1 MRDVEVHRRL
11 LALGAAEGP
20 ALRRVIVL
28 GLAVS
33 ATYLAVG
40 VITAIAVDR
49 AFAGAAFSTVAPL
62 VAAAAVLV
70 GVRVV
75 LISAREGASA
85 EASVR
90 ITAGLRRRLLAKA
103 FEMGPAWL
111 ADRRAGEL
119 DVTLVEG
126 VQRLDVYYRRF
137 ASQAVVAGLSTL
149 TALAVIAVISPL
161 VSLVIIGAI
170 VLMVVLPHWEMR
182 RLDVRLTVANER
194 YADLSSELV
203 DAMQG
208 MSVLKAYG
216 ADGRTE
222 EDLYERITTVRDDNI
237 AFSHTGGVVWGIIGW
252 LTAIAGGL
260 ALAVA
265 ALDLA
270 DGGTTNTRVFLVLLL
285 VGECLRPVN
294 DLGLAY
300 HFAMTSVDPARK
312 MLAIL
317 DEKPPI
323 TSPVEGPE
331 PPTLDATMSFD
342 DVTFAYRPGDPP
354 ALEGLDLTV
363 DRGETVAVV
372 GRSGAG
378 KSTLVNLLLRF
389 YDPDTGTVRIGGH
402 DLRRLPIATV
412 RSMTAVVSQDA
423 LAFHGTIRANL
434 LLARPEA
441 TDEQLDAVLV
451 AARLDGFVSEQ
462 PDGLD
467 TVIGERGAR
476 LSGGERQRLAIA
488 RALLQDAP
496 ILILDEATASVD
508 VANETA
514 IQAAL
519 DELTADRTVLVI
531 AHRLSTVVD
540 ADRVVVLDGGRVV
553 EVGTHA
559 ELSAA
564 DGPYRRLVA
573 AQEVSS

>member
-1 MRDVEVHRRL
+1 MNDLSVHRRL
-11 LALGAAEGP
+11 LALGAAQRTV
-20 ALRRVIVL
+20 LRRVVAL
-28 GLAVS
+28 GLGVS
-33 ATYLAVG
+33 ASYLAVG
-40 VITAIAVDR
+40 VITAVAVDR
-49 AFAGAAFSTVAPL
+49 AFAGKPLSTVAPL
-62 VAAAAVLV
+62 VAAAAALV
-70 GVRVV
+70 GIRVV
-75 LISAREGASA
+75 LIAAREGASA

-90 ITAGLRRRLLAKA
+90 ITADLRRRLLAKA
-103 FEMGPAWL
+103 FELGPAWM
-111 ADRRAGEL
+111 ADHRAGEL

-126 VQRLDVYYRRF
+126 VQRLDIYYRRF
-137 ASQAVVAGLSTL
+137 AAQAVVAGLATL

-161 VSLVIIGAI
+161 VALVIVGTM

-182 RLDVRLTVANER
+182 RLNGRLTVANER

-208 MSVLKAYG
+208 MTVLKAYG
-216 ADGRTE
+216 ADERTE
-222 EDLYERITTVRDDNI
+222 QDLYERITTVRDDNI

-252 LTAIAGGL
+252 LTTIGNGI

-270 DGGTTNTRVFLVLLL
+270 GGGTTTARVFLVLLL

-294 DLGLAY
+294 DLSLAF

-317 DEKPPI
+317 DEQPTI
-323 TSPVEGPE
+323 TAPTDGPSPTTLE
-331 PPTLDATMSFD
+331 PSISFD
-342 DVTFAYRPGDPP
+342 RVTFAYRPDDPP
-354 ALEGLDLTV
+354 ALERLDLTV
-363 DRGETVAVV
+363 RPGETIAVV
-372 GRSGAG
+372 GRSGSG
-378 KSTLVNLLLRF
+378 KTTLVNLLLRF
-389 YDPDTGTVRIGGH
+389 YDPQAGTVRLGGH
-402 DLRRLPIATV
+402 DLRDLPIATV
-412 RSMTAVVSQDA
+412 RAMTAVVSQDA
-423 LAFHGTIRANL
+423 LAFHGTIRSNL
-434 LLARPEA
+434 LLARPDA
-441 TDEQLDAVLV
+441 TVDDIESALA
-451 AARLDGFVSEQ
+451 AARLADFVSAQ
-462 PDGLD
+462 PHGLD

-531 AHRLSTVVD
+531 AHRLSTVAD
-540 ADRVVVLDGGRVV
+540 ADRIVVLDRGRVV
-553 EVGTHA
+553 EVGTHE

-564 DGPYRRLVA
+564 DGPYRQLVS
-573 AQEVSS
+573 AQELGR

>member
-161 VSLVIIGAI
+161 VALVIIGAI
-170 VLMVVLPHWEMR
+170 VLMVVLPHWEMK

-285 VGECLRPVN
+285 VGECLRPVT
-294 DLGLAY
+294 DLSLAY

-317 DEKPPI
+317 DEQPEI
-323 TSPVEGPE
+323 TAPVDGPE
-331 PPTLDATMSFD
+331 PSTLDATISFD
-342 DVTFAYRPGDPP
+342 GVTFAYRPGDPP
-354 ALEGLDLTV
+354 ALEGLELRV

-372 GRSGAG
+372 GRSGA
-378 KSTLVNLLLRF
+378 
-389 YDPDTGTVRIGGH
+389 
-402 DLRRLPIATV
+402 
-412 RSMTAVVSQDA
+412 
-423 LAFHGTIRANL
+423 
-434 LLARPEA
+434 
-441 TDEQLDAVLV
+441 
-451 AARLDGFVSEQ
+451 
-462 PDGLD
+462 
-467 TVIGERGAR
+467 
-476 LSGGERQRLAIA
+476 
-488 RALLQDAP
+488 
-496 ILILDEATASVD
+496 
-508 VANETA
+508 
-514 IQAAL
+514 
-519 DELTADRTVLVI
+519 
-531 AHRLSTVVD
+531 
-540 ADRVVVLDGGRVV
+540 
-553 EVGTHA
+553 
-559 ELSAA
+559 
-564 DGPYRRLVA
+564 
-573 AQEVSS
+573 